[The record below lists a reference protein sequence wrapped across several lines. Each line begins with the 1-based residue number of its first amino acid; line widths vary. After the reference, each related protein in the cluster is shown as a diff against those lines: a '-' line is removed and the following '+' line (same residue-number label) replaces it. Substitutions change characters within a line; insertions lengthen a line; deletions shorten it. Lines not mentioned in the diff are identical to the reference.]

1 MKRGKEN
8 MVHDLKALS
17 DKVSWKCADKEIN
30 LKITDAFFVSEDK
43 ETGLIKIDSGKEF
56 IVEKVYYYTL
66 YGQLVFYYDLLQ
78 GLIEWNINNKKKTL
92 TICNIQHIGFFP
104 HEQRILILCGEKQQ
118 ELYGYT
124 IEGKLIFKRNAIQD
138 LKLLYFIR
146 INNEIGVV
154 CDSYKQDEYGRFR
167 YNFILDTNNG
177 ELKKGSLAY

>member
-66 YGQLVFYYDLLQ
+66 YG
-78 GLIEWNINNKKKTL
+78 
-92 TICNIQHIGFFP
+92 ICDVK
-104 HEQRILILCGEKQQ
+104 CM
-118 ELYGYT
+118 
-124 IEGKLIFKRNAIQD
+124 
-138 LKLLYFIR
+138 FICLA
-146 INNEIGVV
+146 V
-154 CDSYKQDEYGRFR
+154 
-167 YNFILDTNNG
+167 YNLPACP
-177 ELKKGSLAY
+177 S